1 MGNEQNCATFTGII
15 RANLHSLKGFSSN
28 RDYER
33 GQTVYCVGDP
43 AEELLLIKRG
53 QVKIVRISGEGQQK
67 ILDIYQPGDF
77 FGELCICG
85 GHKRLEQAVALES
98 LSVTSVQVSGIL
110 KLLRQ
115 KPDMLL
121 DLLQL
126 LCARLGES
134 YNQIATLAF
143 DNIPRRLAR
152 EMLRLSHTP
161 DARADE
167 NGVHLG
173 VSLSHEELAHLVG
186 TSREMV
192 TTVMNRFRKR
202 GLLDYTRRHIL
213 IHPKQLEQFL
223 QPPRL

>member
-1 MGNEQNCATFTGII
+1 MGNEQNCATFTGVI
-15 RANLHSLKGFSSN
+15 RANLHSLKGFSSE

-43 AEELLLIKRG
+43 AEELLLIKKG
-53 QVKIVRISGEGQQK
+53 QVKIVRISGDGQQK
-67 ILDIYQPGDF
+67 ILDIYQPGEF

-98 LSVTSVQVSGIL
+98 LSVTSIKVSAIL
-110 KLLRQ
+110 KLLRH
-115 KPDMLL
+115 KPEMLL

-134 YNQIATLAF
+134 YDQIANLAF

-152 EMLRLSHTP
+152 EILRLSRTP
-161 DARADE
+161 DARAHE

-186 TSREMV
+186 TSREVV
-192 TTVMNRFRKR
+192 TTVMKRFRER
-202 GLLDYTRRHIL
+202 GLLDYSRRNIF
-213 IHPKQLEQFL
+213 IHPKQLEKFL
-223 QPPRL
+223 QTPRR